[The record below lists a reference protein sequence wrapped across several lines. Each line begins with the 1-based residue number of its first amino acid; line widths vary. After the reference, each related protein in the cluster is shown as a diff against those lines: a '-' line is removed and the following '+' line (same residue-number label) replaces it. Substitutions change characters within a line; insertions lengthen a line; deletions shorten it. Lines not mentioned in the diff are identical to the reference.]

1 MKAAAGLENSTR
13 YPRGWKHRHRAA
25 KKRMSRAK
33 RIAKELED
41 VKRDQLSGVTLE
53 MAEDDDLSHLK
64 GTFVGPPGTPYEG
77 GLFEVDIKIPAEYP
91 FKPPIMKFDTRVY
104 HPNISSQTGAICL
117 DILKDAWTPILTLK
131 SSLISLQSLLQSP
144 EPTDPQDA
152 QVAKLYLT
160 DPKKFAETAATW
172 TKIYAPNDNYK
183 PTGEADYTDFTK
195 LAQSQQVV
203 NKDVDECEKYG
214 IDKNTVK
221 IFEDMGFPKDKIV
234 FALRKLN
241 IKSVRVDDDVTQQ
254 KVLDEILS

>member
-1 MKAAAGLENSTR
+1 
-13 YPRGWKHRHRAA
+13 
-25 KKRMSRAK
+25 MSRAK

-41 VKRDQLSGVTLE
+41 VKKDQLSGVTLE

-64 GTFVGPPGTPYEG
+64 GTFLGPPGTPYEG
-77 GLFEVDIKIPAEYP
+77 GLFEVDIKIPNEYP
-91 FKPPIMKFDTRVY
+91 FKPPIMKFDTRIY

-152 QVAKLYLT
+152 QVAKIYLS
-160 DPKKFAETAATW
+160 DPKKFAETAANW
-172 TKIYAPNDNYK
+172 TKIYAPNENYK
-183 PTGEADYTDFTK
+183 PTGKEDYSDFTK
-195 LAQSQQVV
+195 LAENQKIINQ
-203 NKDVDECEKYG
+203 DIDDCEKYG

-221 IFEDMGFPKDKIV
+221 IFEDMGFPRDKIID
-234 FALRKLN
+234 ALRKLN
-241 IKSVRVDDDVTQQ
+241 LKHVRIDDDMTQQ